1 MASALHSPRV
11 ARLPR
16 MLSAHWNGSVKPSF
30 ACARC
35 AAKAAMTHTRL
46 VAVVILIALALM
58 PWGAP
63 AAGRR
68 DDDRRGAPVKKQEK
82 PQTWRQAKPEDSD
95 DDKGPWINGV
105 SPKVRKHVGSGD
117 RARVLVSL
125 RLPGRGH
132 VPESR
137 LTHAAASLQRS
148 DIALIGGQLMAR
160 LRKYNVRLVHR
171 YTYVPLIAL
180 EIDAAALAELEGA
193 ALWVDRVFDDA
204 IKQPILAESVPLIGA
219 DRAWGRGFD
228 GSGTVVAVLDTG
240 VDASHPF
247 LLGKVVEEACYS
259 STLAKHSTTFCPNGL
274 EEQVGPGAAV
284 PCPLDAQGCFHGTHV
299 AGIAAGD
306 GATAGVTFSG
316 VAPGA
321 QLMAV
326 QVFSKFTSVADC
338 GLFNTPCV
346 GAYTSDLIS
355 GLERV
360 YTVRSTRNI
369 ASVNLSLG
377 GGSFTAACDAEP
389 EKMIIDTLRS
399 AGVATVVA
407 AGNDGSPT
415 SLSSPA
421 CISSAVSVGS
431 TTKSDAVSSF
441 SNVAPFMSLF
451 APGEDIVSSVTGG
464 GFAMLSGT
472 SMATPHVAGSWAIL
486 KQATPASTVDQLLG
500 SLQSTGVPV
509 TDTRSGTPVTRP
521 RIRVDLALDQL
532 VPPTLTVTAVTP
544 DRGKTGT
551 TVTATID
558 GTGFVSGAT
567 VSAGSGIT
575 VSSVAVLSPTRMTAR
590 FAIASSAALGA
601 RNVRVTVPGAV
612 ATLTNGFTVLPAVT
626 LDLAYNGKLR
636 DRVGALDTAR
646 TPDGALDGTLTL
658 TLSATSA
665 RTITALRLQNSIGG
679 VWDTTSPN
687 SAWLLGVAP
696 ALDSPLL
703 NNATTMT
710 VNTTLT
716 DGGTLRL
723 FASDY
728 GNGVGFGVGQQ
739 LTLIATLSDGTSVQ
753 GTTTV
758 TSSSPT
764 VTAVSPNQ
772 GQSGSAVAVTID
784 GSGFA
789 NGASVNAGVGITA
802 TGVTVLSAT
811 RLTATFTI
819 AADASAGARDVTV
832 TNPSGTGGTLA
843 NAFTITTPQTVVMSL
858 AYNGKLRDKVGGGD
872 TARGPDGSPDGTLT
886 LSLSA
891 PGGRTVTA
899 LLLQNGIGGSW
910 DTTAGNGIWLLGV
923 ATSLDGALLNN
934 AATMAVNTLVPD
946 GGSVR
951 LFASDY
957 NGGLGFSAGLT
968 LTVTVSFSD
977 GTSAQAT
984 TTTPA
989 PVTVSSV
996 SPSQGTVGSTV
1007 PVTIDGNGFASGATV
1022 SAGAG
1027 ITVSNVA
1034 FVSSTRLSAS
1044 FAIDGAAAAG
1054 GRDVVVTNPNG
1065 GGGSLANAFTVN
1077 VAAPVVV
1084 SSVSPSQGTAGST
1097 VAVTIDG
1104 SGFASGASVSAG
1116 AGITVSNVAYV
1127 SPARLTASFAIDG
1140 AAAAG
1145 GRAVVVTN
1153 PNGMAGSLSNGFMV
1167 NLPTPV
1173 TVSSVSPAQGM
1184 AGSTVP
1190 VTIDGSGFASG
1201 ATVSAGADITV
1212 TNVAFV
1218 SSARLTASFAIDSAA
1233 TAGGRAVV
1241 VINPNGIGGSLPSAF
1256 TVTVPAPAT
1265 LALTFNGKLRDRVGG
1280 GDTAL
1285 VGDGAVD
1292 ATMTLTLSAAGGKT
1306 ITALQ
1311 LQNGIGGGWDTTPNI
1326 SWVLGVA
1333 SSLDGALLNNA
1344 ATTAVNMFVPD
1355 GGSLRLFASDYNGGQ
1370 GFAGGLMLTVT
1381 ATFSDGTSAVATTV
1395 TTAGVTV
1402 TALTPNQG
1410 LLGST
1415 VAVTIDGTGFAS
1427 NSSVSAGSGITVTNI
1442 AFVSSTR
1449 LTASFVIDSAA
1460 SGGARDVTVT
1470 TPGNGGGTRLNGFTV
1485 NVPTAVTLSYDGKLR
1500 DKVGGGDMWLG
1511 GDGSLD
1517 ATMTLRL
1524 SAPAGKTITA
1534 LQLQN
1539 GIGGLWDTIAPNSSW
1554 LIGVAGSLDGAMLN
1568 DPTSMA
1574 VTAVVPDGGT
1584 LTLFASD
1591 YGNGF
1596 GFGSGRNLT
1605 VTVTFS
1611 DGTTATASAVTP

>member
-1 MASALHSPRV
+1 
-11 ARLPR
+11 
-16 MLSAHWNGSVKPSF
+16 
-30 ACARC
+30 
-35 AAKAAMTHTRL
+35 
-46 VAVVILIALALM
+46 
-58 PWGAP
+58 
-63 AAGRR
+63 
-68 DDDRRGAPVKKQEK
+68 
-82 PQTWRQAKPEDSD
+82 
-95 DDKGPWINGV
+95 
-105 SPKVRKHVGSGD
+105 
-117 RARVLVSL
+117 
-125 RLPGRGH
+125 
-132 VPESR
+132 
-137 LTHAAASLQRS
+137 
-148 DIALIGGQLMAR
+148 
-160 LRKYNVRLVHR
+160 
-171 YTYVPLIAL
+171 
-180 EIDAAALAELEGA
+180 
-193 ALWVDRVFDDA
+193 
-204 IKQPILAESVPLIGA
+204 
-219 DRAWGRGFD
+219 
-228 GSGTVVAVLDTG
+228 
-240 VDASHPF
+240 
-247 LLGKVVEEACYS
+247 
-259 STLAKHSTTFCPNGL
+259 
-274 EEQVGPGAAV
+274 
-284 PCPLDAQGCFHGTHV
+284 
-299 AGIAAGD
+299 
-306 GATAGVTFSG
+306 
-316 VAPGA
+316 
-321 QLMAV
+321 
-326 QVFSKFTSVADC
+326 
-338 GLFNTPCV
+338 
-346 GAYTSDLIS
+346 
-355 GLERV
+355 
-360 YTVRSTRNI
+360 
-369 ASVNLSLG
+369 
-377 GGSFTAACDAEP
+377 
-389 EKMIIDTLRS
+389 
-399 AGVATVVA
+399 
-407 AGNDGSPT
+407 
-415 SLSSPA
+415 
-421 CISSAVSVGS
+421 
-431 TTKSDAVSSF
+431 
-441 SNVAPFMSLF
+441 
-451 APGEDIVSSVTGG
+451 
-464 GFAMLSGT
+464 
-472 SMATPHVAGSWAIL
+472 
-486 KQATPASTVDQLLG
+486 
-500 SLQSTGVPV
+500 
-509 TDTRSGTPVTRP
+509 
-521 RIRVDLALDQL
+521 
-532 VPPTLTVTAVTP
+532 
-544 DRGKTGT
+544 
-551 TVTATID
+551 
-558 GTGFVSGAT
+558 
-567 VSAGSGIT
+567 
-575 VSSVAVLSPTRMTAR
+575 
-590 FAIASSAALGA
+590 
-601 RNVRVTVPGAV
+601 
-612 ATLTNGFTVLPAVT
+612 
-626 LDLAYNGKLR
+626 
-636 DRVGALDTAR
+636 
-646 TPDGALDGTLTL
+646 
-658 TLSATSA
+658 
-665 RTITALRLQNSIGG
+665 
-679 VWDTTSPN
+679 
-687 SAWLLGVAP
+687 
-696 ALDSPLL
+696 
-703 NNATTMT
+703 
-710 VNTTLT
+710 
-716 DGGTLRL
+716 
-723 FASDY
+723 
-728 GNGVGFGVGQQ
+728 
-739 LTLIATLSDGTSVQ
+739 
-753 GTTTV
+753 
-758 TSSSPT
+758 
-764 VTAVSPNQ
+764 
-772 GQSGSAVAVTID
+772 
-784 GSGFA
+784 
-789 NGASVNAGVGITA
+789 
-802 TGVTVLSAT
+802 
-811 RLTATFTI
+811 
-819 AADASAGARDVTV
+819 TV

-843 NAFTITTPQTVVMSL
+843 NAFTIMTPQTVVMSL
-858 AYNGKLRDKVGGGD
+858 AYNGKLRDKIGGGD

-996 SPSQGTVGSTV
+996 SPSQGT
-1007 PVTIDGNGFASGATV
+1007 
-1022 SAGAG
+1022 
-1027 ITVSNVA
+1027 
-1034 FVSSTRLSAS
+1034 
-1044 FAIDGAAAAG
+1044 
-1054 GRDVVVTNPNG
+1054 
-1065 GGGSLANAFTVN
+1065 
-1077 VAAPVVV
+1077 
-1084 SSVSPSQGTAGST
+1084 AGST

-1184 AGSTVP
+1184 AGSTVV
-1190 VTIDGSGFASG
+1190 VTIDGGGFASG

-1233 TAGGRAVV
+1233 AAGGRAVV

-1311 LQNGIGGGWDTTPNI
+1311 LQNGIGGAWDTTPNI

-1333 SSLDGALLNNA
+1333 SSLDGALLNNPT
-1344 ATTAVNMFVPD
+1344 TTAVNIFVPD
-1355 GGSLRLFASDYNGGQ
+1355 GGSVKLFASDYNGGQ

-1395 TTAGVTV
+1395 TTPGVTV

-1442 AFVSSTR
+1442 ASVSSTR

-1517 ATMTLRL
+1517 ATMTLKL

-1539 GIGGLWDTIAPNSSW
+1539 GIGGLWDTTAPNSSW

-1574 VTAVVPDGGT
+1574 VTAVVPDGGN

-1596 GFGSGRNLT
+1596 GFGSGRN
-1605 VTVTFS
+1605 
-1611 DGTTATASAVTP
+1611 